1 LNGAFGTNNRFS
13 WTSIQ
18 DGHAS
23 NVDGLVGL
31 DAPAGATSELVTIT
45 RNDPRGEAFATTW
58 EPWTNRPKTSDVS
71 VGSGQ
76 TVTNTQSGS
85 LHDCTT
91 EPSVRSGLRSF
102 RPPAKRRQRRGND
115 VSVASYLAGFVCVMP
130 GGWPSETA
138 NLTTGDVLLY
148 VVGWLTDNTQ
158 PALPTHC
165 FQLIQAVCEI
175 ENRLGLVG
183 LPTVESRSFTPRRYR
198 TAQRRLLRT

>member
-1 LNGAFGTNNRFS
+1 
-13 WTSIQ
+13 
-18 DGHAS
+18 
-23 NVDGLVGL
+23 
-31 DAPAGATSELVTIT
+31 
-45 RNDPRGEAFATTW
+45 
-58 EPWTNRPKTSDVS
+58 
-71 VGSGQ
+71 
-76 TVTNTQSGS
+76 
-85 LHDCTT
+85 
-91 EPSVRSGLRSF
+91 
-102 RPPAKRRQRRGND
+102 
-115 VSVASYLAGFVCVMP
+115 MP